1 MAWVAKQGIT
11 LSNYHA
17 VTHPSQPNYMASI
30 GGDYLGMQHDEF
42 TQVDK
47 NVSTVIDLLEDKGIS
62 WGHYQEDMPYSGF
75 EGMAY
80 VNQKNGKNDYVR
92 KHNPAVSYNANAGI
106 IDRLAVIKNLTS
118 KLICF
123 THSSIFHLPHYT
135 I

>member
-30 GGDYLGMQHDEF
+30 GGDYLSMQHDEF